1 MMRLSVAISVCQND
15 SVIAF
20 KEAIDSII
28 HQTVKADEIILVA
41 DGPISDHLKSEIHN
55 YQNHVEELHP
65 IYLEK
70 NQTLGGAMRIAI
82 ETAKGKYIARMDSDD
97 RCVANRFELQM
108 DYLDNHPEISVV
120 GGMISE
126 FVDGTD
132 ETVGKRLLPLEDKDI
147 KQYMRS
153 RNGVNHVTVM
163 FRKDDIIAAG
173 NYLPYFYMEDYYL
186 WSRMIKQGYKFANLP
201 DVLVNVRVSKEMY
214 ARRGGWNIFKSE
226 WNLYRFMMKQ
236 GQIGVFRFILN
247 MLERGTVHFLMP
259 NKLRTMVYQ
268 HLLRK

>member
-1 MMRLSVAISVCQND
+1 MRLSVAIPVCQND

-20 KEAIDSII
+20 KEAMDSII

-41 DGPISDHLKSEIHN
+41 DGPISDDLKSEILK
-55 YQNHVEELHP
+55 YQNHVDELHP
-65 IYLEK
+65 IFLEK
-70 NQTLGGAMRIAI
+70 NQTLGGALRIAI
-82 ETAKGKYIARMDSDD
+82 ETAKGEYVARMDSDD
-97 RCVANRFELQM
+97 RCLTNRFELQL

-126 FVDGTD
+126 FVDGTE

-163 FRKDDIIAAG
+163 FRRNDIIAAG
-173 NYLPYFYMEDYYL
+173 NYQPYFYMEDYFL
-186 WSRMIKQGYKFANLP
+186 WSRMMKLGYKFANLP
-201 DVLVNVRVSKEMY
+201 EVLVNVRVSKEMY
-214 ARRGGWNIFKSE
+214 ARRGGWKIFKSE

-236 GQIGVFRFILN
+236 GQIDFVRFILN
-247 MLERGTVHFLMP
+247 ILERGTVHFLMP